1 MAEAERPFAAESVP
15 LGNGFLF
22 PQFEFQLLPN
32 ADLERSS
39 KNVACAK
46 RRSRAGPDHRSFVR
60 RQVIGILPTFPTL
73 PQKRSAD
80 SCTMIDQTPGEN
92 LFPLSRQR
100 ELFSK
105 PAHSPAARD
114 VAERL
119 IMREALAELERRT
132 ATKAVGQR
140 SADDAPSC
148 AMSRSHQPMR
158 ASL

>member
-1 MAEAERPFAAESVP
+1 
-15 LGNGFLF
+15 
-22 PQFEFQLLPN
+22 
-32 ADLERSS
+32 
-39 KNVACAK
+39 
-46 RRSRAGPDHRSFVR
+46 
-60 RQVIGILPTFPTL
+60 
-73 PQKRSAD
+73 
-80 SCTMIDQTPGEN
+80 MIDQTPGEN

-148 AMSRSHQPMR
+148 AAAMLLAMSRSHQPMR